1 MATGSSLFTAERI
14 FPVFLLNVFAKNE
27 KTDLSQTERRP
38 KPLCSVYRRQR
49 SHDPGMGARTRRAF
63 GSREGLP
70 HGDWPRAGCRAPSAG
85 AFCVQRQSWHRA
97 SVRTSVRGVRRTVRD
112 RARVNDSS
120 RLTAM
125 GRRPYRTDLKSKV
138 CASLTYFRTR
148 TTFVTRLEIVSSA
161 CGPSI
166 VSNDGCAARL
176 RLVS

>member
-120 RLTAM
+120 RLDCHGPQALPD
-125 GRRPYRTDLKSKV
+125 RPEKQGLRQPDLLQNENDVRDK
-138 CASLTYFRTR
+138 AGNR
-148 TTFVTRLEIVSSA
+148 IVS
-161 CGPSI
+161 
-166 VSNDGCAARL
+166 L
-176 RLVS
+176 RSVYRQQRRMRCEIALS